1 MTVPDVFAFAAD
13 EEQHRALVP
22 GCLLSVLQR
31 ERGQHRECPERNGY
45 PLGPGGRELH
55 LRLLSWLG
63 SPLAVSSFVRPFLLR
78 TPACISC
85 ACTLCSVESS
95 VRDQGS
101 FLIVFEFMDLED
113 ELSGEDAGAGPFDET
128 RPRPLAQLFPVCV
141 GEAQRSR
148 RTEVRCSQ

>member
-1 MTVPDVFAFAAD
+1 MTVSDVFAFAAD

-22 GCLLSVLQR
+22 DAFFLCSNANEVNTVNVLNDIRLAQ
-31 ERGQHRECPERNGY
+31 EVVNYICDCCP
-45 PLGPGGRELH
+45 
-55 LRLLSWLG
+55 WLG
-63 SPLAVSSFVRPFLLR
+63 SPLAVSLLLRPFLLR

-101 FLIVFEFMDLED
+101 SLIVFEFMDLED
-113 ELSGEDAGAGPFDET
+113 ELSGEDAGAGPSDET

-141 GEAQRSR
+141 GGAQRSR